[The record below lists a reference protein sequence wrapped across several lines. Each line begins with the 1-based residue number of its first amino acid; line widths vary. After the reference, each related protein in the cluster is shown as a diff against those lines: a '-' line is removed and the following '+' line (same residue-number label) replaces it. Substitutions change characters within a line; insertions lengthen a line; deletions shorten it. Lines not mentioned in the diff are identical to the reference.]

1 MKKILLTLTVG
12 LLALAVLQCSQ
23 GDKKVHLRLK
33 YTQGETLHY
42 EQTSHRTT
50 QVFENDS
57 LAKTQSISQDYTITE
72 EVLEVKGDIATVL
85 ETVVTQK
92 VKKKQDDTA
101 AVADTTEWKDQYT
114 FSVQPNGKVL
124 NMDWENVE
132 SDTRI
137 AYLQNY
143 YEQIMPIFP
152 SEEVSPGFSWTQTT
166 KVVLPDDVMEASTT
180 YRVKSLVR
188 ESGYDCVVI
197 EYDGTLLIP
206 LKTSDDEPDLLGGLD
221 SIEASGVIYFAYQ
234 KGLTVLLR
242 QRLVIDGYREITKD
256 GETIR
261 RNIKGQTDAEYALVK
276 ITQ

>member
-1 MKKILLTLTVG
+1 LKKILLTLTVG
-12 LLALAVLQCSQ
+12 LLAIAVLQCSQ

-42 EQTSHRTT
+42 KQTGYKTT

-57 LAKTQSISQDYTITE
+57 LVKTYSVSPNYVITE
-72 EVLEVKGDIATVL
+72 EVLDIKGDITTVL
-85 ETVVTQK
+85 ETIISQK
-92 VKKKQDDTA
+92 GVLKPDDTA
-101 AVADTTEWKDQYT
+101 TVMDTSEWKEQYT

-124 NMDWENVE
+124 NMDWENIE

-180 YRVKSLVR
+180 YRVKSMVR

-206 LKTSDDEPDLLGGLD
+206 LKTSDDEPELLGGLD

-242 QRLVIDGYREITKD
+242 QRLVIDGYREITREGKA
-256 GETIR
+256 IR

-276 ITQ
+276 IT

>member
-12 LLALAVLQCSQ
+12 LLAIAVLQCSQ
-23 GDKKVHLRLK
+23 GDKKVNLRLK

-42 EQTSHRTT
+42 KQTGHKTT

-57 LAKTQSISQDYTITE
+57 LVKTHSVSPEYTITE
-72 EVLEVKGDIATVL
+72 EILEVKGDVATIR
-85 ETVVTQK
+85 ETATSK
-92 VKKKQDDTA
+92 IVKKKPDDSA

-114 FSVQPNGKVL
+114 FSVRPNGEVL
-124 NMDWENVE
+124 NMDWENAK

-152 SEEVSPGFSWTQTT
+152 SDEVSPGFSWTQTT
-166 KVVLPDDVMEASTT
+166 KVVLPDDVMEASTS

-221 SIEASGVIYFAYQ
+221 NIEASGVIYFAYQ
-234 KGLTVLLR
+234 KGMTVLLR
-242 QRLVIDGYREITKD
+242 QRLVIDGYREVIRE

-261 RNIKGQTDAEYALVK
+261 RNIKGQIDAEYALVK